1 MTEQEWIRRA
11 QGGDAEAFAALVR
24 LHQEGVYGFCLRMTG
39 RREDALDLTS
49 EAFLR
54 AYRSLAGFDVTQPFR
69 PWLLR
74 IAANLCRD
82 HLRARQQ
89 HPAPVEDAVLA
100 HLPDPAP
107 PPPGQVLAAHDR
119 AAVRQAVAE
128 LPEPYRTTITL
139 HYFNQLSYQEISE
152 VLNIPVGTVGT
163 HLYRAK
169 RLLRKRLVEQEVVT

>member
-89 HPAPVEDAVLA
+89 HPAPVKDAVLA
-100 HLPDPAP
+100 HVPDPAP
-107 PPPGQVLAAHDR
+107 RRPARSSRPTTGPPSGRRWQSCPSPTGPR
-119 AAVRQAVAE
+119 
-128 LPEPYRTTITL
+128 LPCTTSTNCRTRR
-139 HYFNQLSYQEISE
+139 SARS
-152 VLNIPVGTVGT
+152 
-163 HLYRAK
+163 
-169 RLLRKRLVEQEVVT
+169 